1 MSELHSLEEI
11 LAYLK
16 TQALL
21 RSPENDEA
29 GVLWLTRDVLLAEL
43 KDLGPGYEN
52 IK

>member
-1 MSELHSLEEI
+1 MSELDSLEEI
-11 LAYLK
+11 LAYLR

-29 GVLWLTRDVLLAEL
+29 GILWLAREFLLTEL
-43 KDLGPGYEN
+43 KNLGPGYEN